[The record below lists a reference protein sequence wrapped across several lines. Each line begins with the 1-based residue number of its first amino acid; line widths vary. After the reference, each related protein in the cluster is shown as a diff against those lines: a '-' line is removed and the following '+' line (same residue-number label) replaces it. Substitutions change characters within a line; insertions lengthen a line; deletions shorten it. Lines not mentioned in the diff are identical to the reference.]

1 MSPFHGPMIVS
12 MRPYTPQ
19 DAKRAADVT
28 EQFPDVHGAPVH
40 IGDPAAIGIDDIA
53 QPISGAPDIRPGET
67 PVFWACGVTPQAVV
81 ATVKPPFC
89 ITHKPGHMLVTDR
102 CNAEFSTAATP

>member
-1 MSPFHGPMIVS
+1 
-12 MRPYTPQ
+12 MRPFTP
-19 DAKRAADVT
+19 AEAARAAEIT
-28 EQFPDVHGAPVH
+28 AHYPMAHGAPVQ
-40 IGDPAAIGIDDIA
+40 IGDPAAIGIMDIDR
-53 QPISGAPDIRPGET
+53 PLSGTPDIRPGEV

-102 CNAEFSTAATP
+102 CNAEYSAS